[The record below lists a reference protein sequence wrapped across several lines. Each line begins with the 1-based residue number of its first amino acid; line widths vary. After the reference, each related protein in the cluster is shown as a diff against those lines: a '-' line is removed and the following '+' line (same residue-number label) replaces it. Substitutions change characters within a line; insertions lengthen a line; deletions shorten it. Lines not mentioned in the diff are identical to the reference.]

1 MASRDNKS
9 AVSQSSISDS
19 PLMRILRSRE
29 TSLGIVIVAV
39 IVVLSILRP
48 AAFLSLANFEAIGNG
63 MLYDLLMAAGLTIVL
78 ILWGIDLSV
87 GSVLALSSVTTALM
101 LRAGVPIPIAIVM
114 GILTAL
120 ACGAV
125 NGYLIARFRIAPFI
139 VTLSMMAIARGLAT
153 VFTSGYYLSGLP
165 DSFNALG
172 RLRFAAIPVPIIVV
186 AVVLIVLD
194 VLLRK
199 WKPLHQMYFV
209 GANPDAA
216 HLSGL
221 KTQRVIMSG
230 YMISSALAGVAAVL
244 MTSRLSMGFAGFGL
258 QAELRAIAAAVLGG
272 ASFAGGSGSILGA
285 VLGVTL
291 LAFINNG
298 FVLLDGSPNWQQAV
312 SGLILLVAVG
322 VDAFRRRK
330 ERRS

>member
-9 AVSQSSISDS
+9 DSSLI
-19 PLMRILRSRE
+19 RILRSRE

-87 GSVLALSSVTTALM
+87 GSVLALSSVTTALV

-165 DSFNALG
+165 ASFNALG
-172 RLRFAAIPVPIIVV
+172 RLRLAAIPVPIIVV

>member
-1 MASRDNKS
+1 MINTTNSELPTPFKSR
-9 AVSQSSISDS
+9 
-19 PLMRILRSRE
+19 LMQILRSRE

-39 IVVLSILRP
+39 VVVLSTLRP
-48 AAFLSLANFEAIGNG
+48 EAFLSMANFEAIGNG

-87 GSVLALSSVTTALM
+87 GSVLALASVTTAM
-101 LRAGVPIPIAIVM
+101 VLRAGVPIPIAIAT
-114 GILTAL
+114 GILTAFS
-120 ACGAV
+120 CGAV

-153 VFTSGYYLSGLP
+153 VLTSGYYLSGLP
-165 DSFNALG
+165 DSFSALG
-172 RLRFAAIPVPIIVV
+172 RMRFGGVPIPIIIV
-186 AVVLIVLD
+186 AVLLITLD

-221 KTQRVIMSG
+221 KTQRIIISG
-230 YMISSALAGVAAVL
+230 YVISSVLAGVAAVF

>member
-1 MASRDNKS
+1 MSSRNPA
-9 AVSQSSISDS
+9 AVDGQSSKADA

-29 TSLGIVIVAV
+29 TSLGIVIGVV
-39 IVVLSILRP
+39 IVVLATLRP
-48 AAFLSLANFEAIGNG
+48 EAFLSIANFEAIGNG

-87 GSVLALSSVTTALM
+87 GSVFALSSVTTALM
-101 LRAGVPIPIAIVM
+101 LRAGIPIPLAIIT
-114 GILTAL
+114 GILTSL
-120 ACGAV
+120 ACGSL

-165 DSFNALG
+165 DAFNALG
-172 RLRFAAIPVPIIVV
+172 RMRLAGIPIPIIIV
-186 AVVLIVLD
+186 ALILIILD
-194 VLLRK
+194 FLLRK

-221 KTQRVIMSG
+221 KTQRIIMSG
-230 YMISSALAGVAAVL
+230 YMISSTLAGVAAVL

-272 ASFAGGSGSILGA
+272 ASFSGGAGSILGA

-291 LAFINNG
+291 LAFIDNG
-298 FVLLDGSPNWQQAV
+298 FVLLDGSPDWQQAV